1 MRPLYKQYLG
11 AAVAGLFAAAVAVN
25 LYANYLGDPF
35 LANRSKPL
43 LMPLL
48 AITALLF
55 FPEWRPRTEKWLLTA
70 ALAFGTAGDV
80 LLMYSG
86 QVFFLLGMAMFLLG
100 HLCYLTLFAKMGLYQ
115 RVGKPGWLLGPSAM
129 AAIACSLVAA
139 MKVPFPMA
147 IAVAIYGFV
156 LLLVPVRLFRFAHRP
171 ALLRRDPIL

>member
-11 AAVAGLFAAAVAVN
+11 AAAAGLFAAAVAVN

-48 AITALLF
+48 ALTALLF
-55 FPEWRPRTEKWLLTA
+55 FPPGRPRTEKWLLAA

-86 QVFFLLGMAMFLLG
+86 QTFFLLGMAMFLLG
-100 HLCYLTLFAKMGLYQ
+100 HLCYLTLFAKPWPPL
-115 RVGKPGWLLGPSAM
+115 
-129 AAIACSLVAA
+129 
-139 MKVPFPMA
+139 
-147 IAVAIYGFV
+147 
-156 LLLVPVRLFRFAHRP
+156 PVRW
-171 ALLRRDPIL
+171 LRR